1 MSLSF
6 PHSMKVAGGECC
18 MGVLRND
25 LRTYS
30 DKPVNICAS
39 ARQMFGKNKSR
50 TIVVEGDNDRRFLGN
65 WLSGCRFH
73 VCKGKSF
80 VIETYRYYKSNKN
93 KYNSNV
99 PFIYFIADLDFDLI
113 TKKDIIVDD
122 CFIYNSLCSVQSYN
136 DMEAFLVS
144 TPSFEKVLSN
154 FDVGANEASSLRH
167 KLRRASSVLGSFR
180 AADLLVQKEGGIR
193 RSVLNGFDFYPY
205 FDPKDVCVDP
215 CSIESGIRR
224 HLCSDRGRVD
234 SLIIKAKCLRDEH
247 SEGWGLSRGHDITE
261 LLSLY
266 IRDGLSKRHGDLE
279 MLLRVA
285 CERVYFE
292 SSPVGKSLRRIGL
305 LP

>member
-1 MSLSF
+1 
-6 PHSMKVAGGECC
+6 MKVAGGECC

-93 KYNSNV
+93 KYNSNA

-113 TKKDIIVDD
+113 TKKDIITDD

-136 DMEAFLVS
+136 DLRRFFLILMWMRMRLLLSVINFDARLLSWVASGLRICWFRKKGVLGEAF
-144 TPSFEKVLSN
+144 
-154 FDVGANEASSLRH
+154 
-167 KLRRASSVLGSFR
+167 
-180 AADLLVQKEGGIR
+180 
-193 RSVLNGFDFYPY
+193 
-205 FDPKDVCVDP
+205 
-215 CSIESGIRR
+215 
-224 HLCSDRGRVD
+224 
-234 SLIIKAKCLRDEH
+234 
-247 SEGWGLSRGHDITE
+247 
-261 LLSLY
+261 
-266 IRDGLSKRHGDLE
+266 
-279 MLLRVA
+279 
-285 CERVYFE
+285 
-292 SSPVGKSLRRIGL
+292 
-305 LP
+305 